1 MITSFKFDRVDV
13 VVPSLRMSPSL
24 CMDGMRVTST
34 PSLDWNSD
42 GALMS
47 LLEVRRRTRLSS
59 DSLQTM
65 IASASVP
72 FHSASLYVGDL
83 AADASEVRCAYL
95 DVISVFAGP
104 AL

>member
-1 MITSFKFDRVDV
+1 
-13 VVPSLRMSPSL
+13 
-24 CMDGMRVTST
+24 
-34 PSLDWNSD
+34 
-42 GALMS
+42 
-47 LLEVRRRTRLSS
+47 
-59 DSLQTM
+59 M